1 MILADKII
9 HLRKRYNMT
18 QEDLAEKLNVSRQS
32 VSKWEGNQVT
42 PDLNKVLKLSKLF
55 GVTTDYLLNDDDESL
70 ELEEEVAAE
79 PELPKADYVSVSLNT
94 AKEYL
99 EEKSDFAHR
108 IGIGVVLLISSVIPI
123 VTLTTPSMLRI
134 IPENVSEAIG
144 ISALFLLVAL
154 GIGVMI
160 FANMRMQKFEFL
172 EEAFEL
178 EFGVRGFVE
187 KEIDNYRPTH
197 TRQLSFGVGLIIVSV
212 LPIIIINL
220 LFPSFAED
228 HIGYV
233 VGIFLAVV
241 SMAIYMLIPTG
252 IYWGSLNT
260 LLNHRQPVDEES
272 EVVDRIAGIYWPIVT
287 AIFFGYSFITADWGR
302 SWFIWPIAAMIF
314 AALSGVVNFRS
325 QKNE

>member
-9 HLRKRYNMT
+9 HLRKKYNMT

-32 VSKWEGNQVT
+32 VSKWEGNQAT

-55 GVTTDYLLNDDDESL
+55 GVTTDYLLNDDESI
-70 ELEEEVAAE
+70 ETEEEVAKEA
-79 PELPKADYVSVSLNT
+79 ELPKADFVSVSLNT

-241 SMAIYMLIPTG
+241 SMAIYMLISTG

>member
-9 HLRKRYNMT
+9 HLRKKYNMT

-32 VSKWEGNQVT
+32 VSKWEGNQAT

-55 GVTTDYLLNDDDESL
+55 GVTTDYLLNDDESI
-70 ELEEEVAAE
+70 ETEEEVAKEA
-79 PELPKADYVSVSLNT
+79 ELPKADYVSVSLNT

-99 EEKSDFAHR
+99 EEKSVFAHR

-241 SMAIYMLIPTG
+241 SMAIYMLISTG

-325 QKNE
+325 QNNE

>member
-1 MILADKII
+1 M
-9 HLRKRYNMT
+9 
-18 QEDLAEKLNVSRQS
+18 
-32 VSKWEGNQVT
+32 
-42 PDLNKVLKLSKLF
+42 
-55 GVTTDYLLNDDDESL
+55 
-70 ELEEEVAAE
+70 
-79 PELPKADYVSVSLNT
+79 
-94 AKEYL
+94 
-99 EEKSDFAHR
+99 
-108 IGIGVVLLISSVIPI
+108 LLISSVIPI
-123 VTLTTPSMLRI
+123 VTLTTPSMFRI

-154 GIGVMI
+154 GVGVMI
-160 FANMRMQKFEFL
+160 FASMRMQNFAFL
-172 EEAFEL
+172 EEEAFEL

-187 KEIDNYRPTH
+187 KEIDNYRPIH
-197 TRQLSFGVGLIIVSV
+197 TRQVSFGVALIIVSV

-241 SMAIYMLIPTG
+241 SMAIYMLISTG

-260 LLNHRQPVDEES
+260 LLNHSQPVDEES
-272 EVVDRIAGIYWPIVT
+272 EVVDRIAGIYWPIVI

>member
-1 MILADKII
+1 M
-9 HLRKRYNMT
+9 
-18 QEDLAEKLNVSRQS
+18 
-32 VSKWEGNQVT
+32 
-42 PDLNKVLKLSKLF
+42 
-55 GVTTDYLLNDDDESL
+55 
-70 ELEEEVAAE
+70 
-79 PELPKADYVSVSLNT
+79 
-94 AKEYL
+94 
-99 EEKSDFAHR
+99 
-108 IGIGVVLLISSVIPI
+108 LLISSVIPI

-154 GIGVMI
+154 GVGVMI

-241 SMAIYMLIPTG
+241 SMAIYMLISTG

>member
-9 HLRKRYNMT
+9 HLRKKYNMT

-32 VSKWEGNQVT
+32 VSKWEGNQAT

-55 GVTTDYLLNDDDESL
+55 GVTTDYLLNDDESI
-70 ELEEEVAAE
+70 ETEEEVAKEA
-79 PELPKADYVSVSLNT
+79 ELPKADFVSVSLNT

-241 SMAIYMLIPTG
+241 SMAIYMLISTG
-252 IYWGSLNT
+252 I
-260 LLNHRQPVDEES
+260 
-272 EVVDRIAGIYWPIVT
+272 
-287 AIFFGYSFITADWGR
+287 
-302 SWFIWPIAAMIF
+302 
-314 AALSGVVNFRS
+314 
-325 QKNE
+325 

>member
-9 HLRKRYNMT
+9 HLRKKYNMT

-32 VSKWEGNQVT
+32 VSKWEGNQAT

-55 GVTTDYLLNDDDESL
+55 GVTTDYLLNDDESI
-70 ELEEEVAAE
+70 ETEEEVAKEA
-79 PELPKADYVSVSLNT
+79 ELPKADFVSVSLNT

-241 SMAIYMLIPTG
+241 SMAIYMLISTG

-314 AALSGVVNFRS
+314 AALSGVVDFRS
-325 QKNE
+325 QNNE

>member
-32 VSKWEGNQVT
+32 VSKWEGNQAT

-70 ELEEEVAAE
+70 ETEEEVAAE

-154 GIGVMI
+154 GVGVMI
-160 FANMRMQKFEFL
+160 FASMRMQNFAFL

-187 KEIDNYRPTH
+187 KEIDNYRPIH
-197 TRQLSFGVGLIIVSV
+197 TRQLSFGVALIIVSV

-233 VGIFLAVV
+233 VGIFFAVV
-241 SMAIYMLIPTG
+241 SMAIYMLISTG

-260 LLNHRQPVDEES
+260 LLNHRQPEDEES
-272 EVVDRIAGIYWPIVT
+272 EVVERLAGIYWPLVT
-287 AIFFGYSFITADWGR
+287 AIFLGYSFITADWGR

-314 AALSGVVNFRS
+314 AALSGVVDFRN

>member
-9 HLRKRYNMT
+9 HLRKKYNMT

-32 VSKWEGNQVT
+32 VSKWEGNQAT

-55 GVTTDYLLNDDDESL
+55 GVTTDYLLNDDESI
-70 ELEEEVAAE
+70 ETEEEVAKEA
-79 PELPKADYVSVSLNT
+79 ELPKADFVSVSLNT

-220 LFPSFAED
+220 LFPSFTED

-241 SMAIYMLIPTG
+241 SMAIYMLISTG

>member
-32 VSKWEGNQVT
+32 VSKWEGNQAT

-241 SMAIYMLIPTG
+241 SMAIYMLISTG

>member
-1 MILADKII
+1 M
-9 HLRKRYNMT
+9 
-18 QEDLAEKLNVSRQS
+18 
-32 VSKWEGNQVT
+32 
-42 PDLNKVLKLSKLF
+42 
-55 GVTTDYLLNDDDESL
+55 
-70 ELEEEVAAE
+70 
-79 PELPKADYVSVSLNT
+79 
-94 AKEYL
+94 
-99 EEKSDFAHR
+99 
-108 IGIGVVLLISSVIPI
+108 LLISSVIPI

-154 GIGVMI
+154 GVGVMI
-160 FANMRMQKFEFL
+160 FASMRMQNFAFL

-187 KEIDNYRPTH
+187 KEIDNYRPIH
-197 TRQLSFGVGLIIVSV
+197 TRQLSFGVALIIVSV

-241 SMAIYMLIPTG
+241 SMAIYMLISTG

-260 LLNHRQPVDEES
+260 LLNHSQPVDEES
-272 EVVDRIAGIYWPIVT
+272 EVVERLAGIYWPLVT
-287 AIFFGYSFITADWGR
+287 AIFLGYSFITEDWGR
-302 SWFIWPIAAMIF
+302 SWFIWPIASMIF
-314 AALSGVVNFRS
+314 ATLSGVVDFRS